1 MTPLLSVGTQE
12 GCCPG
17 GDESEVGMENV
28 GSSAGMIRRR
38 LLLLSGVVTVVGGS
52 VGGNVV
58 AASRSFVVDVAVR
71 W

>member
-1 MTPLLSVGTQE
+1 MTLLLSAGTQE